1 MPIVNYVREH
11 IRFIE
16 YASDEHLSAS
26 ERLLWYALMH
36 VMNQRAQGN
45 VWPEEFIRISNER
58 LLTLCPMKYDTLAAA
73 RNSLKQRGLIEYT
86 RGEKNRLSPAYR
98 MTYFYPQYLPSE
110 TARDG
115 ELTQAADIKRGAIKR
130 TDERSGD
137 GTSQNYTACYPKNS
151 DNMGD
156 NMGGNI
162 GDNMGGNM
170 GYIYINNTENDNN
183 PNYHEDDEER
193 RARMLI
199 EKAWNMSIGGKPTPA
214 ASRDLIWRIR
224 QFEMQPEVAALAVE
238 ESAKRGAANPWAYTV
253 TLLYDWSAANVKTA
267 EDAERYINDDSRK
280 RRN

>member
-86 RGEKNRLSPAYR
+86 RGEKNKFSPAYR

-115 ELTQAADIKRGAIKR
+115 ELTQATEIKRGAIKR

-137 GTSQNYTACYPKNS
+137 GASQNYTACYPIKS
-151 DNMGD
+151 DNIGGNMGGY
-156 NMGGNI
+156 MGGNI
-162 GDNMGGNM
+162 GGNM
-170 GYIYINNTENDNN
+170 GYIYINNTDNTID
-183 PNYHEDDEER
+183 YHEDDEER
-193 RARMLI
+193 RARALI
-199 EKAWNMSIGGKPTPA
+199 EQAWSASIGGRPTPA

-224 QFEMQPEVAALAVE
+224 QLGMQPEVAALAVE
-238 ESAKRGAANPWAYTV
+238 ESGKRGAANPWAYVV
-253 TLLYDWSAANVKTA
+253 TLLYDWSTANVRTA
-267 EDAERYINDDSRK
+267 EDAERYLNDSEK
-280 RRN
+280 RH